1 MLQVKIKTDNIEVNV
16 SSEDEVIDT
25 EDFLYSMKKI
35 MDMVVEAE
43 NDIAYNNETEET
55 EFDWDAEEQNATFH
69 SIMSKANLSGT
80 APTQNP
86 TTTTSYEPSEKTM
99 DYILNIFNKI
109 EQSR

>member
-43 NDIAYNNETEET
+43 NDIAYNNQT

-86 TTTTSYEPSEKTM
+86 TTTTSYELSEKTM

>member
-43 NDIAYNNETEET
+43 KDIAYNNETEF
-55 EFDWDAEEQNATFH
+55 EFNC
-69 SIMSKANLSGT
+69 
-80 APTQNP
+80 APTNP

-109 EQSR
+109 DK

>member
-43 NDIAYNNETEET
+43 NDIAYNNGTEY
-55 EFDWDAEEQNATFH
+55 EFDWDTEKQKEIFQ
-69 SIMSKANLSGT
+69 SIMNKADLSGN
-80 APTQNP
+80 AL
-86 TTTTSYEPSEKTM
+86 TTTSYEPSEKTM

>member
-43 NDIAYNNETEET
+43 NDIAYNNGTEY
-55 EFDWDAEEQNATFH
+55 EFDWDTEKQKETFQ
-69 SIMSKANLSGT
+69 SIMNKADLSGT